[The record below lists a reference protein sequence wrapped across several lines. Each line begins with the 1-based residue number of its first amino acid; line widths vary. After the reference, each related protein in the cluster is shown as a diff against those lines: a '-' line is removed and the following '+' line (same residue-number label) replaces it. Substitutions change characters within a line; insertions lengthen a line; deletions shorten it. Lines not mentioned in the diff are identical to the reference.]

1 LLIDIFNNKIEKHA
15 VIYSCSDERVE
26 NDFRQAVDSAGVSS
40 GFFPKD
46 FLQLFKAQARASTQ
60 ISLDVKEL

>member
-1 LLIDIFNNKIEKHA
+1 LLRRACGKRFQTG
-15 VIYSCSDERVE
+15 RRLGWG
-26 NDFRQAVDSAGVSS
+26 FS